1 MILSVMHELILL
13 WDELNTRFEPL
24 DLNFAH

>member
-13 WDELNTRFEPL
+13 WDELNTQFEL
-24 DLNFAH
+24 LGLNFAH